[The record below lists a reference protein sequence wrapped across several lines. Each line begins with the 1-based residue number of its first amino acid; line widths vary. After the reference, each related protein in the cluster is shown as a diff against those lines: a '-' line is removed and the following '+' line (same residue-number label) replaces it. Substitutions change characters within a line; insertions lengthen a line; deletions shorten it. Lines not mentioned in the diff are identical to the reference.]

1 MTQDV
6 LGLPVELAA
15 PFDFS
20 FLSRYGRPFCVF
32 DQQQSGNICFGMQS
46 AQWGRLF
53 VKFAGAPTLNAVVSP
68 EQAVQTLRESTPK
81 YAVLGSHP
89 ALVHLRGHG
98 AVAGGYAAV
107 YSWAEGESLRPDP
120 RFGGKTR
127 YTHPDSPICR
137 LHHQPLLTRLR
148 MLDRVFDFHAFALR
162 MGYVAVD
169 FYDASLIVDF
179 NTGMI
184 TICDIDLYRPL
195 PAVNDMG
202 RMYGSSRFMSPEEYD
217 RGASLDARTTQ
228 YNMGALA
235 FAFLGLQGS
244 RERAAWM
251 AGGALYDVALRAC
264 SEHREDRYDSMDA
277 FLTAWRQTAGAT
289 TVY

>member
-6 LGLPVELAA
+6 LGIPVELSA

-20 FLSRYGRPFCVF
+20 FLGRYGRPFCVF

-46 AQWGRLF
+46 ERWGKLF
-53 VKFAGAPTLNAVVSP
+53 VKFAGAPAVNA
-68 EQAVQTLRESTPK
+68 AVTPAQSIQTLRESVPK
-81 YAVLGSHP
+81 YEVLSTHP
-89 ALVHLRGHG
+89 ALVTLRGHG
-98 AVAGGYAAV
+98 DVAGGYAAIFN
-107 YSWAEGESLRPDP
+107 WAEGVSLRPDK
-120 RFGGKTR
+120 RFGNER
-127 YTHPDSPICR
+127 YTHPESPVYR

-148 MLDRVFDFHAFALR
+148 MLDSVFDFHAYALR

-169 FYDASLIVDF
+169 FYDASLIADF
-179 NTGMI
+179 NTGSVA
-184 TICDIDLYRPL
+184 ICDIDLYRPL

-202 RMYGSSRFMSPEEYD
+202 RMQGSSRFMSPEEYEK
-217 RGASLDARTTQ
+217 GAPLDALTTQ

-235 FAFLGLQGS
+235 FSFLGLKGS

-251 AGGALYDVALRAC
+251 AGGALYQVAARAC
-264 SEHREDRYDSMDA
+264 SEDRTARYPDMES
-277 FLTAWRQTAGAT
+277 FLAAWRSTVSAS